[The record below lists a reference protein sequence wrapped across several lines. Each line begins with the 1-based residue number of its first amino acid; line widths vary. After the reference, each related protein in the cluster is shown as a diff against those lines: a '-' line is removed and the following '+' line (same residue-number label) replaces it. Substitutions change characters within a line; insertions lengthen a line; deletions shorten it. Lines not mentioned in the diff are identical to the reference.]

1 MPTEPVEFRRWWRHA
16 TGATPSTA
24 LDDADRVASS
34 LRGDETTKGWAAAV
48 ELRAGAVAAA
58 TEQFSAAIRLLTDGI
73 AALEPGGPSTDLV
86 DRDHH
91 LLLLAELRLATGA
104 TLDAT
109 TDLETLAT
117 PTTRPGLRLGA
128 TRGLIRVRTAAGQ
141 RDSAH
146 LLLNAATDLAH
157 GRRSALEAALVEA
170 DRAMVLAHEGRVTE
184 ATRHA
189 LDATARLTRSG
200 RGAHGVLC
208 LANAAACAAVVGRA
222 CAWSGDPG
230 GAHALVDLAFDAA
243 GRSGRTL
250 PVADALIARSAT
262 RRLVGDLAG
271 ADDDASR
278 AVRLA
283 SALGA
288 DPATGL
294 ALLELGATAVVA
306 ARLASA
312 APLLERAER
321 LLAPSGHMAAAAHA
335 GALREALPRR
345 LDA

>member
-1 MPTEPVEFRRWWRHA
+1 MPTEPVEFRQWWRHA
-16 TGATPSTA
+16 TGVTPATA
-24 LDDADRVASS
+24 LDDADRVVSS
-34 LRGDETTKGWAAAV
+34 LRADESTAGWAAAAA
-48 ELRAGAVAAA
+48 LRAGAIAAA
-58 TEQFSAAIRLLTDGI
+58 TEQFSVAIRLLTDGL
-73 AALEPGGPSTDLV
+73 AALRLGGPSAGLV

-104 TLDAT
+104 TGDAAT
-109 TDLETLAT
+109 VLETLAT
-117 PTTRPGLRLGA
+117 PQTRPDLRLAA

-157 GRRSALEAALVEA
+157 GRRSALDAALVEA
-170 DRAMVLAHEGRVTE
+170 DRAMVLAHEGRVSE

-189 LDATARLTRSG
+189 LDATARLSRSR
-200 RGAHGVLC
+200 RGPHGVLS
-208 LANAAACAAVVGRA
+208 LANAASCAAVVGRA

-230 GAHALVDLAFDAA
+230 GAHALVDIGLDAA

-250 PVADALIARSAT
+250 PLVHGLIARSAT

-294 ALLELGATAVVA
+294 AMLELGATAAVA

-312 APLLERAER
+312 APLFERAER
-321 LLAPSGHMAAAAHA
+321 LLAPSGHRTAAAHA
-335 GALREALPRR
+335 RALRDALPVR
-345 LDA
+345 LEA